1 MFSDVFVASC
11 FRNDGFGKNFENLQN
26 WKFSKIV
33 NFRNFS
39 MYSFLKCIPYSG
51 LDINDNGLMSLC
63 NSDSDFSKAGFGN
76 FLIFNLVRMS
86 YFWNYR
92 VFLVVYLESLCLFIF
107 KYTITT
113 IYSCNDFLIR
123 TVVFSGIKYCLF
135 LHNQYLEKLANS
147 LFVLFFKLLC

>member
-1 MFSDVFVASC
+1 MVFEKIRKFGKKVANFQKSSNFDIFRNIVFVKS
-11 FRNDGFGKNFENLQN
+11 
-26 WKFSKIV
+26 
-33 NFRNFS
+33 
-39 MYSFLKCIPYSG
+39 IPYSG
-51 LDINDNGLMSLC
+51 LDINYNGVISLC
-63 NSDSDFSKAGFGN
+63 NSDSVFSKAGFGN
-76 FLIFNLVRMS
+76 FLLFNLVRMS

>member
-1 MFSDVFVASC
+1 M
-11 FRNDGFGKNFENLQN
+11 KKFENLEKIIANFQKLSN
-26 WKFSKIV
+26 FDIIRNIVFVKF
-33 NFRNFS
+33 
-39 MYSFLKCIPYSG
+39 IPYSG
-51 LDINDNGLMSLC
+51 LDINYNGVISLC